1 MSTQS
6 IDLSAV
12 KNMNFNGTEIK
23 TMNLNGSEI
32 WKGISGIDGSNISY
46 AFKVNTSD
54 VRNGFYGTNFGIGVA
69 ISATRIVCGTDDDRI
84 ANNAGSFNIFDINGN
99 EIADITAPD
108 GAYNDFF
115 GYSVAISDTAIVV
128 GARRDDDKGTDSGS
142 AYIYDINGNY
152 QTKITAPDGAAGDF
166 FGYSVAISDTAIVLG
181 APWDDSKSGSAY
193 IYDINGN
200 YQTKITAPDGA
211 ASDFFGWSVA
221 ISDTA
226 IVVGAYGDDDKGTD
240 SGSAYI
246 YDINGNY
253 QTKITAPDGAAGDF
267 FGRKVAISDTAIVL
281 GAYADD
287 DKGSNSGSAYIYD
300 INGNYQTKITAPDG
314 AAGDQFGYSVAISD
328 TAIVVGANKDDDKG
342 TESGSAYIYDIN
354 GNYQTKITAPDG
366 AAGDQFGYSVAISDT
381 AIVVG
386 AFADDDKGTDSGSA
400 YIWKGAQ

>member
-32 WKGISGIDGSNISY
+32 WKGISVIDGSNISY

-54 VRNGFYGTNFGIGVA
+54 VRNGQYGTLFGTSVA
-69 ISATRIVCGTDDDRI
+69 VSATRIVCGTNDDRI
-84 ANNAGSFNIFDINGN
+84 GKDAGSINIFDINGN

-108 GAYNDFF
+108 GAYEDFF
-115 GYSVAISDTAIVV
+115 GKAVAISDTAIVV
-128 GARRDDDKGTDSGS
+128 GASYDDDKGSSSGS

-152 QTKITAPDGAAGDF
+152 QTKITAPDGAGYDY
-166 FGYSVAISDTAIVLG
+166 FGNAVAISDTAIVVG
-181 APWDDSKSGSAY
+181 ASYDDDKGDGSGSAY

-211 ASDFFGWSVA
+211 ASDSFGKAVA

-226 IVVGAYGDDDKGTD
+226 IVVGALKDDDKG
-240 SGSAYI
+240 
-246 YDINGNY
+246 
-253 QTKITAPDGAAGDF
+253 
-267 FGRKVAISDTAIVL
+267 L
-281 GAYADD
+281 
-287 DKGSNSGSAYIYD
+287 NSGSAYIYD

-314 AAGDQFGYSVAISD
+314 AASDSFGASVAISD
-328 TAIVVGANKDDDKG
+328 TAIVVGALKDDDKG
-342 TESGSAYIYDIN
+342 NE
-354 GNYQTKITAPDG
+354 
-366 AAGDQFGYSVAISDT
+366 
-381 AIVVG
+381 
-386 AFADDDKGTDSGSA
+386 SGSA

>member
-54 VRNGFYGTNFGIGVA
+54 VRNGTYGTQFGRSVA
-69 ISATRIVCGTDDDRI
+69 VSATRIVCGTADDRI
-84 ANNAGSFNIFDINGN
+84 LQNVGSINIFDINGN

-108 GAYNDFF
+108 GAANDFF
-115 GYSVAISDTAIVV
+115 GSSVAISDTAIVV
-128 GARRDDDKGTDSGS
+128 GAGGDDEASGS
-142 AYIYDINGNY
+142 VYIYDINGNY
-152 QTKITAPDGAAGDF
+152 QTKITAPDGAANDH
-166 FGYSVAISDTAIVLG
+166 FGSSVAISDTAIVVG
-181 APWDDSKSGSAY
+181 AAYDDDKGSSSGSAYIYDINGNYQNKITAPDGAADDIFGKGVAISDTAIVVGAYRSDDSGSVYIYDINGNYQTKITPPDGAANDIFGWSVAISDTAIVVGAWGDDDKGDASGSAY

-211 ASDFFGWSVA
+211 ASDQFGWSVA
-221 ISDTA
+221 ISDAA
-226 IVVGAYGDDDKGTD
+226 IVVGAYGDDDDGAA

-253 QTKITAPDGAAGDF
+253 QTKITAPDGAANDS
-267 FGRKVAISDTAIVL
+267 FGS
-281 GAYADD
+281 
-287 DKGSNSGSAYIYD
+287 
-300 INGNYQTKITAPDG
+300 
-314 AAGDQFGYSVAISD
+314 SVAISD
-328 TAIVVGANKDDDKG
+328 TAIVVGAYRDDDKG
-342 TESGSAYIYDIN
+342 N
-354 GNYQTKITAPDG
+354 
-366 AAGDQFGYSVAISDT
+366 
-381 AIVVG
+381 
-386 AFADDDKGTDSGSA
+386 DSGSA